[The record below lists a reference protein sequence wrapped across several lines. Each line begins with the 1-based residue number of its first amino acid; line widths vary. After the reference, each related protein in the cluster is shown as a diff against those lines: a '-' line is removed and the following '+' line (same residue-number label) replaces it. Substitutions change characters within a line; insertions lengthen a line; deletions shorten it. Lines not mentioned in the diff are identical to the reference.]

1 MQFGGVSIP
10 DSVFEAALSSNL
22 VIFAGAGV
30 SVSPPVNLPLFNSL
44 VDRIK
49 SAVDPGNF
57 LRERKHKL
65 DKETPVYTE
74 TPEQYLSYLE
84 HEGKN
89 VKETC
94 SLLVDP
100 HGQFTNLHTNILR
113 LLDANRHVRLVTTNF
128 DNCFENSMEV
138 LGCEAKVF
146 ASPAL
151 PLGKSVNGVVHLH
164 GVYSD
169 LETMI
174 LTAEDYGEAYV
185 SNGWVAR
192 FLVDLF
198 KTYTVLFVGYSCGDS
213 LVDYLTRSISSE
225 ISGHA
230 FVLCKDSDV
239 DDWQMRG
246 VEPIVFND
254 FDSLPKIF
262 EDWASYAESSVTEK
276 VVHIRDIC
284 QANNMNQAD
293 KDFIIQALR
302 WPDED
307 DRYLFT
313 SEFCKTAS
321 DIEHFQLL
329 KNNGFLSF
337 LSSKNPGRLD
347 LLLLDWMVAKFSTN
361 ETAALQ
367 DLCVQYLYE
376 LTPIFFERLFWRLS
390 TSDIPESI
398 IASWLPWLES
408 ADFLSQKRCEHQLV
422 EIANRVQSDSIAL
435 VAICILLK
443 VGITFSRSVMTGT
456 SIEPSTVV
464 SKDYYGDKVIEII
477 KARSSTIGNQ
487 IFEYCFNQIER
498 AYSIQTKCWAEKN
511 SFDGM
516 SFGRSSIAPHE
527 QDRFCDGVEGV
538 LIDAAR
544 ASVNQNNYIEATEK
558 SLNSKCSLLF
568 RLGLWIKSEFTPSG
582 SDLGFV
588 AKEDLLS
595 DVYNHHE
602 VFQLIKEAFPVA
614 SDEEKR
620 EFVEYVASRVVVDD
634 RNSEYSC
641 YNICVWLREE
651 MDTCPELKALY
662 EEVIQR
668 NPSFAPREHPDF
680 THYMSSGF
688 VDNSDECHL
697 SKEDFSNDYLLEL
710 MRSSASPGSF
720 ITKHDRVSTPT
731 RDYPSVAIHNLR
743 ELLNRECSENETE
756 LMNLYIQYIDW
767 NNLDIPTDALVTL
780 LEQIVADGRTC
791 VAGIESI
798 RSSMIDSGKPLH
810 LSGEALVSIC
820 EKALP
825 NIDELFSSESAIVK
839 NDNPDWVL
847 MGINHP
853 AGKYVELLAEAGR
866 DFFEKQKSHSQ
877 RASDCFERISEKLS
891 AESDAARCVIACI
904 FSRINVLNGL
914 NPDCFKNKLLYA
926 LLPDNWAFSSAWEG
940 LSYAG
945 GLTSEVWAA
954 TKELWPGLFRNYHQ
968 IGKNQFEQL
977 VRLYVW
983 VIIVLVELEERGHFL
998 VAGASASKDALR
1010 SACMQ
1015 LDNWMGTLDEEDR
1028 LNEWNTWLAESFG
1041 KLAVITEGASD
1052 VLAEFYSRW
1061 IRKYPELRGKLAVA
1075 ISRDCADVHNA
1086 DLFIFD
1092 GTLLSIAEDMK
1103 LTHNE
1108 KVQLVTFLLEHQKY
1122 LHFESDVTRAIQL
1135 IEKECADDDDIQK
1148 LRDVAT
1154 RKGLIDTLTT
1164 NQ

>member
-1 MQFGGVSIP
+1 MQFGGISIP
-10 DSVFEAALSSNL
+10 ERIFEAALSSNL

-30 SVSPPVNLPLFNSL
+30 SVPTPVNLPVFNSL
-44 VDRIK
+44 VERIK
-49 SAVDPGNF
+49 STVDPGGF

-89 VKETC
+89 VKEAC

-113 LLDANRHVRLVTTNF
+113 LLDANCHMRLVTTNF

-138 LGCEAKVF
+138 LGCNAKVF
-146 ASPAL
+146 TSPTL
-151 PLGKSVNGVVHLH
+151 PLGKGVNGVVHLH
-164 GVYSD
+164 GVFSD

-225 ISGHA
+225 ISGRA
-230 FVLCKDSDV
+230 FALCKDSDV
-239 DDWQMRG
+239 DDWRMRG
-246 VEPIVFND
+246 VEPIVFDD
-254 FDSLPKIF
+254 FDDLPKIF
-262 EDWASYAESSVTEK
+262 GDWASYMESSVTEK
-276 VVHIRDIC
+276 VIHIHDIC
-284 QANNMNQAD
+284 QADNMNQAD
-293 KDFIIQALR
+293 EDFIIQALH

-321 DIEHFQLL
+321 SIEHFQLL
-329 KNNGFLSF
+329 KNNGFLGF
-337 LSSKNPGRLD
+337 LSSKNPGRQD
-347 LLLLDWMVAKFSTN
+347 LLLLEWMVAKFSTN

-367 DLCVQYLYE
+367 DLCVEYLYE

-390 TSDIPESI
+390 TSDIPDNI
-398 IASWLPWLES
+398 IALWLPWLEC
-408 ADFLSQKRCEHQLV
+408 ADFLSQKRCEHSLV
-422 EIANRVQSDSIAL
+422 EIASRVQSGSIAFI
-435 VAICILLK
+435 AIRILLK
-443 VGITFSRSVMTGT
+443 VGITFSRSVLTGT
-456 SIEPSTVV
+456 SVEPSTVI
-464 SKDYYGDKVIEII
+464 SKDYYGNKLIEII
-477 KARSSTIGNQ
+477 KARSSTIGKQ
-487 IFEYCFNQIER
+487 VFEYCFDQIER
-498 AYSIQTKCWAEKN
+498 AYSIQTKCWAEKD

-516 SFGRSSIAPHE
+516 SFGRSSIAPHD

-538 LIDAAR
+538 LVDAAR
-544 ASVNQNNYIEATEK
+544 ESINQNYYIEAAEK
-558 SLNSKCSLLF
+558 CLNSKCSLLF
-568 RLGLWIKSEFTPSG
+568 RLGLWIKSEYSPSG
-582 SDLGFV
+582 SDLDFV
-588 AKEDLLS
+588 VREDLLS
-595 DVYNHHE
+595 DVYIHHE
-602 VFQLIKEAFPVA
+602 VFQLIKGAFPVA
-614 SDEEKR
+614 SSGEKR
-620 EFVEYVASRVVVDD
+620 EFVEYVASQVVVDD
-634 RNSEYSC
+634 CNSEYSC

-662 EEVIQR
+662 EEIIQR

-688 VDNSDECHL
+688 VDNSEECHL
-697 SKEDFSNDYLLEL
+697 SKEVFSNDYLLEL
-710 MRSSASPGSF
+710 MQSPASPGSF

-743 ELLNRECSENETE
+743 ELINKECSENEIE
-756 LMNLYIQYIDW
+756 LMNLYIQYISW
-767 NNLDIPTDALVTL
+767 SNLDIPTYALVNL
-780 LEQIVADGRTC
+780 LKQIVADSRTC

-798 RSSMIDSGKPLH
+798 RSSMIDSGRPLH
-810 LSGEALVSIC
+810 LPSEALISIC

-825 NIDELFSSESAIVK
+825 NIDELFSSDAAIIK
-839 NDNPDWVL
+839 NDNPDWML

-853 AGKYVELLAEAGR
+853 AGKYVELLAEADR
-866 DFFEKQKSHSQ
+866 SFFEEQNAHNQ
-877 RASDCFERISEKLS
+877 RVSVCLERISEKLS
-891 AESDAARCVIACI
+891 EESDAAKCVIACI
-904 FSRINVLNGL
+904 FSRINVLYGL
-914 NPDCFKNKLLYA
+914 NPDCFKDKLLYA
-926 LLPDNWAFSSAWEG
+926 LLPDNWAFSPAWEG

-945 GLTSEVWAA
+945 SMTSEVWAA
-954 TKELWPGLFRNYHQ
+954 TKELWSSLFKNYHLV
-968 IGKNQFEQL
+968 GKNQFEQL

-983 VIIVLVELEERGHFL
+983 IIIVLIEFEERSHFL
-998 VAGASASKDALR
+998 VVGASASKDALR

-1015 LDNWMGTLDEEDR
+1015 LDNWMGTLSEEGR
-1028 LNEWNTWLAESFG
+1028 LNEWDTWLAESFG
-1041 KLAVITEGASD
+1041 KLAVIIEGASD

-1061 IRKYPELRGKLAVA
+1061 IRKYPNMRGKIATA
-1075 ISRDCADVHNA
+1075 ISKDCAEAHNA
-1086 DLFIFD
+1086 DLFVFD
-1092 GTLLSIAEDMK
+1092 GTLLSIAKDTK

-1108 KVQLVTFLLEHQKY
+1108 KIQLVTFLLEHQKY

-1135 IEKECADDDDIQK
+1135 IKKECADDDDIQK

-1154 RKGLIDTLTT
+1154 RKGLIDTLST
-1164 NQ
+1164 N